1 LPYKFNG
8 GGQNPTTGGED
19 GNMGGRFQAEKQMTH
34 GPAEPIE
41 SLDRLAV
48 KPARAAALLDCSRT
62 KIYDAINAGEL
73 RAVHVAG
80 MLRIPMSEIRRHLE
94 TSEQKG

>member
-1 LPYKFNG
+1 
-8 GGQNPTTGGED
+8 
-19 GNMGGRFQAEKQMTH
+19 MGGRFQ
-34 GPAEPIE
+34 IE
-41 SLDRLAV
+41 NQTDQRSAKPVEASDRLAV

-62 KIYDAINAGEL
+62 KIYDAINAGQL

-94 TSEQKG
+94 TREPRG

>member
-1 LPYKFNG
+1 
-8 GGQNPTTGGED
+8 
-19 GNMGGRFQAEKQMTH
+19 MGGKFQSVIPDEDAAVERVV
-34 GPAEPIE
+34 A
-41 SLDRLAV
+41 LDKLAV

-73 RAVHVAG
+73 RAVRIAG

-94 TSEQKG
+94 QPNAPYER

>member
-1 LPYKFNG
+1 MDGK
-8 GGQNPTTGGED
+8 GQTEKRAV
-19 GNMGGRFQAEKQMTH
+19 MGR
-34 GPAEPIE
+34 AEPIE
-41 SLDRLAV
+41 ALDRLAL

-73 RAVHVAG
+73 RAVRSAG

-94 TSEQKG
+94 THLA